1 MLRPMPKTLCVYC
14 ASSDRLDPKY
24 YALAGTLGSLI
35 AAGGHSL
42 VYGGGKVGM
51 MGTVARAVKAG
62 GGRVIGVIPEFM
74 IAKELEFT
82 GADELIRVDTMR
94 ERKRIMEERADAFI
108 TLPGGWGTLEEI
120 LEIITLRQLD
130 VVRKPCVFVNQ
141 EGFYDELFHFFGK
154 MVNQQFNRPS
164 NLSLFSV
171 ALDAREALEQALSDR
186 PTQAES
192 KWFETR

>member
-1 MLRPMPKTLCVYC
+1 MLRTMPKTLCVYC

-24 YALAGTLGSLI
+24 YALAETLGSLI

-51 MGTVARAVKAG
+51 MGAVARSVKAG

-82 GADELIRVDTMR
+82 GADELIRVHTMR
-94 ERKRIMEERADAFI
+94 ERKRLMEERADAFI

-130 VVRKPCVFVNQ
+130 VVRKPCVFVNHD
-141 EGFYDELFHFFGK
+141 GFYNELFRFFGK
-154 MVNQQFNRPS
+154 MVDQQFNRPS
-164 NLSLFSV
+164 NLGLFSV
-171 ALDAREALEQALSDR
+171 ASDAREALEHALSEQ